1 MASTTTSVGAG
12 GSDDNTTLAAITHIL
27 ALFTWLIGP
36 LVVFLVTDDEFV
48 KANARA
54 AINWQI
60 WFTIY
65 SIVAGVLIIVGI
77 GILLPPLLG
86 LLNMVFIV
94 IAAVKAA
101 EGEVWSYRS
110 RSISCKRRPR
120 SLFLLWGSYER
131 RRSGTTRSVHKSRTR
146 RRKPTYSSSSKS
158 SRANSVGAA
167 AVERLVGEQP
177 VDDRQRASTL
187 VVRRDNQIDVR

>member
-77 GILLPPLLG
+77 GILLLPLLG

-101 EGEVWSYRS
+101 DGEVWSYPLT
-110 RSISCKRRPR
+110 ID
-120 SLFLLWGSYER
+120 LL
-131 RRSGTTRSVHKSRTR
+131 
-146 RRKPTYSSSSKS
+146 
-158 SRANSVGAA
+158 
-167 AVERLVGEQP
+167 
-177 VDDRQRASTL
+177 
-187 VVRRDNQIDVR
+187 

>member
-48 KANARA
+48 KANARGDKLADLVYDLLDRRWCSDHRRDRDLA
-54 AINWQI
+54 A
-60 WFTIY
+60 
-65 SIVAGVLIIVGI
+65 
-77 GILLPPLLG
+77 PLLG

-101 EGEVWSYRS
+101 EGEVWSYPLT
-110 RSISCKRRPR
+110 ID
-120 SLFLLWGSYER
+120 LL
-131 RRSGTTRSVHKSRTR
+131 
-146 RRKPTYSSSSKS
+146 
-158 SRANSVGAA
+158 
-167 AVERLVGEQP
+167 
-177 VDDRQRASTL
+177 
-187 VVRRDNQIDVR
+187 

>member
-1 MASTTTSVGAG
+1 MTTPP
-12 GSDDNTTLAAITHIL
+12 LAAITHIL

-60 WFTIY
+60 WFY
-65 SIVAGVLIIVGI
+65 D
-77 GILLPPLLG
+77 LLDRRWCSDHRRDRDLAAPLLG

-101 EGEVWSYRS
+101 EGEVWSYPLT
-110 RSISCKRRPR
+110 ID
-120 SLFLLWGSYER
+120 LL
-131 RRSGTTRSVHKSRTR
+131 
-146 RRKPTYSSSSKS
+146 
-158 SRANSVGAA
+158 
-167 AVERLVGEQP
+167 
-177 VDDRQRASTL
+177 
-187 VVRRDNQIDVR
+187 

>member
-77 GILLPPLLG
+77 GGSCCSPARTPQYGVHRHLP
-86 LLNMVFIV
+86 
-94 IAAVKAA
+94 
-101 EGEVWSYRS
+101 R
-110 RSISCKRRPR
+110 
-120 SLFLLWGSYER
+120 
-131 RRSGTTRSVHKSRTR
+131 
-146 RRKPTYSSSSKS
+146 
-158 SRANSVGAA
+158 
-167 AVERLVGEQP
+167 
-177 VDDRQRASTL
+177 
-187 VVRRDNQIDVR
+187 